1 MNKNL
6 FCSMQ
11 RKLIPSQQAVD
22 QLKER
27 LVQSAP
33 AGQQPIPWKYGALAA
48 CAALLIAAYP
58 IYHTLSPT
66 LHPVLDGG
74 QGGYGTYEIAT
85 EDAYGEIG
93 TELPRLNIW
102 DTQAPSQASAHSY
115 AAGEGVNREVTQSDL
130 ETLLGGFIPQV
141 LGWEGFD
148 QLSGMLAFGPG
159 HGAPLDTLFYGH
171 FYADC
176 DWGKL
181 TLMVGGLG
189 TKVSPDAIGRPEGY
203 SGDALTVIEGIE
215 VLAARFPDLDG
226 TNYGEVSFTT
236 RDGYSVF
243 YAVNTPSPEQTE
255 ELLARLGSGEVKE
268 VIMAMNPTVEGEA
281 TAMYLAK
288 LIKPLGIKT
297 TRLAYGLPV
306 GASLEYTD
314 ETTLYRA
321 LSGRGEL

>member
-1 MNKNL
+1 MNKDL

-33 AGQQPIPWKYGALAA
+33 AGRQPIPWKYGALAA

-74 QGGYGTYEIAT
+74 QGGYGTYEIAN

-141 LGWEGFD
+141 LG
-148 QLSGMLAFGPG
+148 
-159 HGAPLDTLFYGH
+159 
-171 FYADC
+171 
-176 DWGKL
+176 
-181 TLMVGGLG
+181 VGG
-189 TKVSPDAIGRPEGY
+189 V
-203 SGDALTVIEGIE
+203 
-215 VLAARFPDLDG
+215 
-226 TNYGEVSFTT
+226 
-236 RDGYSVF
+236 
-243 YAVNTPSPEQTE
+243 
-255 ELLARLGSGEVKE
+255 
-268 VIMAMNPTVEGEA
+268 
-281 TAMYLAK
+281 
-288 LIKPLGIKT
+288 
-297 TRLAYGLPV
+297 
-306 GASLEYTD
+306 
-314 ETTLYRA
+314 
-321 LSGRGEL
+321 

>member
-33 AGQQPIPWKYGALAA
+33 AGRQPIPWKYGALAA

-74 QGGYGTYEIAT
+74 QGGYGTYEIAN

-159 HGAPLDTLFYGH
+159 HGDPLDLSLIHIFENDKFVKADGPSITAQCLRVPVSDGHTAAVFIKFSGEKPSIEQIKLDWANFKGRAQELELPSAPKQFIHYFEEPDRPQAKLDRELEGGMAVSMGRLREDTQYDYKFVGLSHNTLRG
-171 FYADC
+171 AA
-176 DWGKL
+176 
-181 TLMVGGLG
+181 GGAVLL
-189 TKVSPDAIGRPEGY
+189 AELLCAEGY
-203 SGDALTVIEGIE
+203 IDH
-215 VLAARFPDLDG
+215 R
-226 TNYGEVSFTT
+226 
-236 RDGYSVF
+236 
-243 YAVNTPSPEQTE
+243 
-255 ELLARLGSGEVKE
+255 
-268 VIMAMNPTVEGEA
+268 
-281 TAMYLAK
+281 
-288 LIKPLGIKT
+288 
-297 TRLAYGLPV
+297 
-306 GASLEYTD
+306 
-314 ETTLYRA
+314 
-321 LSGRGEL
+321 